1 MYTFDTDEE
10 SAMETYYKV
19 CDAYCK
25 VFDRIGVQYEKGT
38 ETFFMQSAEI
48 RWMVHFQS
56 WLYWN
61 KREIR

>member
-1 MYTFDTDEE
+1 MLMLGLFFVSSTDMYTFDTDEE

-38 ETFFMQSAEI
+38 DTFFMQSAEI
-48 RWMVHFQS
+48 R
-56 WLYWN
+56 
-61 KREIR
+61 